1 MHVYVSCLYSV
12 LLLYNLFLS
21 PTTPIPTAGPT
32 PNPTAPPTPG
42 PTDNPTSSP
51 SSKPSSLPTS
61 SPTDAPSAMPSA
73 SPSYHPA
80 LVAVDGNV
88 FELRMTPVNTYLYV
102 DAFNELN
109 AVFDEL
115 IKSNLGLILPDSS
128 AVIDL
133 QLSTVMSS
141 QGLKRRD
148 LREENGI
155 EAGVLGKDDDLE
167 EVVDEEIFDI
177 LRNEDRVEEA
187 PGLNR
192 RTAIGTR
199 SILYVRLQKTLHVSV
214 PSIGEGGRYDPSLI
228 PDAKAIDSAI
238 SRVFEDN
245 NQRNYFLQ
253 RMRRS
258 NIRAFALM
266 NEVEFTGFIYPPTE
280 APSSA
285 PSAEPTPAPTV
296 SRHPSASPMSEPSPS
311 PSAMPSASPTAS
323 PSDHPSPSPSA
334 EPSASPTQNPTSSPT
349 TSPTNVPTPMH
360 SDSPSM
366 VPSDSPTPEPV
377 SVNANSHLFE
387 LRFSSTS
394 AYLDYEV
401 FTSVNYAMGEMILE
415 NLVLPKM
422 EQRHIE
428 ATLTLFSQFKSSGDL
443 IVTLQL
449 TAVVT
454 VPADGS
460 SGIYDEEAVPTSK
473 QLDLAI
479 QSLLSDVEQHDTLI
493 QRLRHFAPIH
503 FRSLSHI
510 VLIRFN
516 LPPTKAPTHEPT
528 VSPSQSPT
536 HEPTPSPTI
545 PPKTIEVRS
554 SIFDISLAP
563 MQTYLDVAG
572 VAPINS
578 ILSEIITANLA
589 RTLPS
594 NIEFEVMTIFLSQ
607 GLHWT
612 SKALTVR
619 LQTAVSV
626 AIPARMENLMPEIDD
641 VNNAVISVFLN
652 EKQKSKF
659 IDELGDSDVAAFAT
673 LTHAVFLG
681 FFGGR

>member
-1 MHVYVSCLYSV
+1 M
-12 LLLYNLFLS
+12 
-21 PTTPIPTAGPT
+21 
-32 PNPTAPPTPG
+32 
-42 PTDNPTSSP
+42 
-51 SSKPSSLPTS
+51 
-61 SPTDAPSAMPSA
+61 
-73 SPSYHPA
+73 
-80 LVAVDGNV
+80 VAVDGNV

-109 AVFDEL
+109 AIFDEM
-115 IKSNLGLILPDSS
+115 IQSNLDLILPDSS

-155 EAGVLGKDDDLE
+155 GVEMKEDDLEE

-177 LRNEDRVEEA
+177 LRNEDLVEE
-187 PGLNR
+187 PKSNEIGNDGGTDNPRR

-199 SILYVRLQKTLHVSV
+199 SILYVRLQKTLHVSL
-214 PSIGEGGRYDPSLI
+214 PSIGEGGQYDPSLV
-228 PDAKAIDSAI
+228 PDAKTIDSAT
-238 SRVFEDN
+238 SRVFEDVD
-245 NQRNYFLQ
+245 QRNYFIQ
-253 RMRRS
+253 RLRRS

-285 PSAEPTPAPTV
+285 PSSEPTPAPTV
-296 SRHPSASPMSEPSPS
+296 SRPPSASPTSKPSPSPSEMPSDSPTASPSAYPSPS
-311 PSAMPSASPTAS
+311 PSAR
-323 PSDHPSPSPSA
+323 
-334 EPSASPTQNPTSSPT
+334 PSASPTQNPTPSPT
-349 TSPTNVPTPMH
+349 TSPTDVPTPMH

-366 VPSDSPTPEPV
+366 VPSASPTPEPV
-377 SVNANSHLFE
+377 SINVNSHLFE

-394 AYLDYEV
+394 TYLDYEV
-401 FTSVNYAMGEMILE
+401 FTSINYAMGEMILE
-415 NLVLPKM
+415 NLVLPPLG
-422 EQRHIE
+422 QRHIE

-454 VPADGS
+454 VPADGR
-460 SGIYDEEAVPTSK
+460 SGVYDEEAVPTSK

-479 QSLLSDVEQHDTLI
+479 QSLLGDVEQHDTLV
-493 QRLRHFAPIH
+493 QRLRHFGPMH

-510 VLIRFN
+510 ILIRFN
-516 LPPTKAPTHEPT
+516 LPPSKAPTHEPT
-528 VSPSQSPT
+528 VSPSKSPT
-536 HEPTPSPTI
+536 HEPTASPTI

-563 MQTYLDVAG
+563 MQAYLDVAG

-578 ILSEIITANLA
+578 ILDEIITVNVAKI
-589 RTLPS
+589 LPGD
-594 NIEFEVMTIFLSQ
+594 IEYEVVTIFLSQ

-619 LQTAVSV
+619 LQTAVSMIV
-626 AIPARMENLMPEIDD
+626 PAEMEDLIPEIDD

-659 IDELGDSDVAAFAT
+659 INELGDSDVPAFAT

>member
-1 MHVYVSCLYSV
+1 M
-12 LLLYNLFLS
+12 
-21 PTTPIPTAGPT
+21 
-32 PNPTAPPTPG
+32 
-42 PTDNPTSSP
+42 P
-51 SSKPSSLPTS
+51 SSI
-61 SPTDAPSAMPSA
+61 PSA

-80 LVAVDGNV
+80 LVAIDGNA

-109 AVFDEL
+109 AVFDEM
-115 IKSNLGLILPDSS
+115 IRSNLDLILPDSS

-155 EAGVLGKDDDLE
+155 GVEGKDDDLE

-177 LRNEDRVEEA
+177 LRNEDRVEDTLGFHLVPTIDKIDNDGGA
-187 PGLNR
+187 DNPRR

-199 SILYVRLQKTLHVSV
+199 SILYVRLQKTLHVSL
-214 PSIGEGGRYDPSLI
+214 PSIGEGGQYDPSLI
-228 PDAKAIDSAI
+228 PDAKTIDSAT
-238 SRVFEDN
+238 SRVFEDI

-253 RMRRS
+253 RLRRS

-266 NEVEFTGFIYPPTE
+266 NEVEFTGFIYPPSE

-285 PSAEPTPAPTV
+285 PSSEPTPAPTI
-296 SRHPSASPMSEPSPS
+296 SRHPSASPTSEPSPS
-311 PSAMPSASPTAS
+311 PSAMPSDSPTAS
-323 PSDHPSPSPSA
+323 PSAYPSPSPSA
-334 EPSASPTQNPTSSPT
+334 QPSASPTDNPTSSPT
-349 TSPTNVPTPMH
+349 TSPTNLPTPMH
-360 SDSPSM
+360 SNSPSM
-366 VPSDSPTPEPV
+366 VPSASPTPEPV
-377 SVNANSHLFE
+377 SVNVNSHLFE

-394 AYLDYEV
+394 TYLDYEV
-401 FTSVNYAMGEMILE
+401 FTSINYAMGEMILE

-460 SGIYDEEAVPTSK
+460 SGNYDEEAVPTSK

-493 QRLRHFAPIH
+493 QRLRHFGPMH

-510 VLIRFN
+510 TLIRFN

-536 HEPTPSPTI
+536 HEPTTSPTI

-563 MQTYLDVAG
+563 MQAYLDVAG

-578 ILSEIITANLA
+578 LLDEIITANLA

-594 NIEFEVMTIFLSQ
+594 NIEHEVVTIFLSQ

-626 AIPARMENLMPEIDD
+626 TIPGGMEDLIPEIDD

-681 FFGGR
+681 FFGER

>member
-1 MHVYVSCLYSV
+1 
-12 LLLYNLFLS
+12 
-21 PTTPIPTAGPT
+21 
-32 PNPTAPPTPG
+32 
-42 PTDNPTSSP
+42 
-51 SSKPSSLPTS
+51 
-61 SPTDAPSAMPSA
+61 MPSA

-80 LVAVDGNV
+80 LVAVDGNA

-115 IKSNLGLILPDSS
+115 IKSNLDLILPDSS
-128 AVIDL
+128 AVVDL

-155 EAGVLGKDDDLE
+155 EVEVKEDDLE
-167 EVVDEEIFDI
+167 TVVDEEIFDI
-177 LRNEDRVEEA
+177 LRSEDRVEEA
-187 PGLNR
+187 PGFNLALMNNKMGDDGGTDNPRR

-199 SILYVRLQKTLHVSV
+199 SILYVRLRKTLHISV

-228 PDAKAIDSAI
+228 PDAKTIDSAT
-238 SRVFEDN
+238 SRVFEDI

-253 RMRRS
+253 RLRRS

-266 NEVEFTGFIYPPTE
+266 DEVEFTGFIYPPTE

-285 PSAEPTPAPTV
+285 PSSEPTPAPTV
-296 SRHPSASPMSEPSPS
+296 SRHPSASPTSEPSPS

-334 EPSASPTQNPTSSPT
+334 QPSASPTQNPTSSPT

-377 SVNANSHLFE
+377 SVNVNSHLFE

-394 AYLDYEV
+394 TYLDYEV
-401 FTSVNYAMGEMILE
+401 FTSINYAMGEMILE
-415 NLVLPKM
+415 NLVLPKL

-454 VPADGS
+454 VPADGR

-479 QSLLSDVEQHDTLI
+479 QSLLSDVEQHDTLV
-493 QRLRHFAPIH
+493 QRLRHFGPMH

-510 VLIRFN
+510 TLIRFN

-536 HEPTPSPTI
+536 HEPTTSPTI

-563 MQTYLDVAG
+563 MQAYLDVAG

-578 ILSEIITANLA
+578 ILDEIITANLA

-594 NIEFEVMTIFLSQ
+594 NIEHEVVTIFLSQ

-626 AIPARMENLMPEIDD
+626 TIPGGMEDVAPEIDD
-641 VNNAVISVFLN
+641 INNAVISVFLN

>member
-1 MHVYVSCLYSV
+1 
-12 LLLYNLFLS
+12 
-21 PTTPIPTAGPT
+21 
-32 PNPTAPPTPG
+32 
-42 PTDNPTSSP
+42 
-51 SSKPSSLPTS
+51 
-61 SPTDAPSAMPSA
+61 MPSA

-80 LVAVDGNV
+80 LVAVDGNA

-102 DAFNELN
+102 DAFNEVN

-115 IKSNLGLILPDSS
+115 IKSNLDLILPDSS
-128 AVIDL
+128 GVIDL

-155 EAGVLGKDDDLE
+155 EVEVKDDDLE

-177 LRNEDRVEEA
+177 LRNEDRVEDT
-187 PGLNR
+187 PGLHLAPTNNKMGNDGGTDNPRR

-228 PDAKAIDSAI
+228 PDAKTIDSAT
-238 SRVFEDN
+238 SRVFEDI

-253 RMRRS
+253 RLRRS

-285 PSAEPTPAPTV
+285 PSSEPTPAPTV
-296 SRHPSASPMSEPSPS
+296 SRHPSASPTSEPSPS

-323 PSDHPSPSPSA
+323 PSDHPSRSPSA
-334 EPSASPTQNPTSSPT
+334 QPSASPTQNPTSSPT

-377 SVNANSHLFE
+377 SVNVNSHLFE

-394 AYLDYEV
+394 TYLDYEV
-401 FTSVNYAMGEMILE
+401 FTSINYAMGEMILE
-415 NLVLPKM
+415 NIVLPKM

-460 SGIYDEEAVPTSK
+460 SGTYDEEAVPTSK

-493 QRLRHFAPIH
+493 QRLRHFGPMH

-510 VLIRFN
+510 TLIRFN

-536 HEPTPSPTI
+536 HEPTTSPTI

-563 MQTYLDVAG
+563 MQAYLDVAG

-578 ILSEIITANLA
+578 ILDEIITANLA

-594 NIEFEVMTIFLSQ
+594 NIEHEVVTIFLSQ

-626 AIPARMENLMPEIDD
+626 TTPGGMEDLMPEIDD

-659 IDELGDSDVAAFAT
+659 IDELGDSGVAAFAT

-681 FFGGR
+681 FFGER

>member
-1 MHVYVSCLYSV
+1 M
-12 LLLYNLFLS
+12 
-21 PTTPIPTAGPT
+21 
-32 PNPTAPPTPG
+32 
-42 PTDNPTSSP
+42 P
-51 SSKPSSLPTS
+51 SSI
-61 SPTDAPSAMPSA
+61 PSA

-80 LVAVDGNV
+80 LVAIDGNA

-109 AVFDEL
+109 AVFDEM
-115 IKSNLGLILPDSS
+115 IRSNLDLILPDSS

-133 QLSTVMSS
+133 QLTTVMSS

-155 EAGVLGKDDDLE
+155 GVEVKDDDLE

-177 LRNEDRVEEA
+177 LRNEDRVEDTLGFHLA
-187 PGLNR
+187 PTIDKIDNDGGTDNPRR

-199 SILYVRLQKTLHVSV
+199 SILYVRLQKTLHVSL
-214 PSIGEGGRYDPSLI
+214 PSIGEGGQYDPSLI
-228 PDAKAIDSAI
+228 PDAKTIDSAT
-238 SRVFEDN
+238 SRVFEDI

-253 RMRRS
+253 RLRRS

-266 NEVEFTGFIYPPTE
+266 NEVEFTGFIYPPSE

-285 PSAEPTPAPTV
+285 PSSEPTPAPTI
-296 SRHPSASPMSEPSPS
+296 SRHPSASPTSEPSPS
-311 PSAMPSASPTAS
+311 PSAMPSDSPTSS
-323 PSDHPSPSPSA
+323 PSTYPSPSPSA
-334 EPSASPTQNPTSSPT
+334 QPSASPTDNPTSSPT
-349 TSPTNVPTPMH
+349 TSPTNLPTPMH

-366 VPSDSPTPEPV
+366 VPSASPTPEPV
-377 SVNANSHLFE
+377 SVNVNSHLFE

-394 AYLDYEV
+394 TYLDYEV
-401 FTSVNYAMGEMILE
+401 FTSINYAMGEMILE

-460 SGIYDEEAVPTSK
+460 SGNYDEEAVPTSK

-493 QRLRHFAPIH
+493 QRLRHFGPMH

-510 VLIRFN
+510 TLIRFN

-536 HEPTPSPTI
+536 HEPTTSPTI

-563 MQTYLDVAG
+563 MQAYLDVAG

-578 ILSEIITANLA
+578 LLDEIITSNLA

-594 NIEFEVMTIFLSQ
+594 NIEHEVVTIFLSQ

-626 AIPARMENLMPEIDD
+626 TIPGGMEDLIPEIDD

-681 FFGGR
+681 FFGER